1 VESGPARG
9 AARRVAANT
18 SWLVGADA
26 VSKVTLLVLY
36 AVMARE
42 LGKDGFGVFTL
53 AVSVSLF
60 VEFAGLGT
68 DLILAREVARDADH
82 VHGLFWN
89 SIAIKVVIG
98 IPALAGVMGFSVAAG
113 YTGDALL
120 TIALISVAKLL
131 DVVSQ
136 TFAATFRG
144 REEMRPPATAL
155 TVQRLGIAF
164 IGSFALISLNA
175 GVVAIGIVYV
185 GSSVAALAVLWWL
198 LHRREMRPRVEVS
211 RERGWWLAIVALPAG
226 IATFF
231 GAALARVDA
240 LILSLLTDHAT
251 VGLYGA
257 AYRLFDGT
265 LFLTWGFGLAIF
277 PVLSRLNADSSPSLR
292 TVFELAS
299 KLITAMLLPFG
310 MVMALFGPVIV
321 STLYGHTFDG
331 AAAATQLLGGATFLY
346 GPFAIAALAAAARD
360 RQKWV
365 LWVTGPGLALNVALN
380 FALIPSMSLNG
391 AALAMTITQ
400 GLMAVA
406 MIGLVTRLTGA
417 LSIARMFV
425 GPAVAALG
433 MCAAALILGTGGL
446 GFAVACLVYAPLLL
460 LTERALHPDDFGL
473 LRSIAGS
480 ARSAE
485 VEVAASGV

>member
-1 VESGPARG
+1 M
-9 AARRVAANT
+9 
-18 SWLVGADA
+18 GADA

-36 AVMARE
+36 AVMARQ
-42 LGKDGFGVFTL
+42 LGQDGFGVFTL
-53 AVSVSLF
+53 AVSASIF

-68 DLILAREVARDADH
+68 DLILAREVARDVDH
-82 VHGLFWN
+82 LHGLFWN
-89 SIAIKVVIG
+89 SIAIKLVLG
-98 IPALAGVMGFSVAAG
+98 IPALAGVMGFAVIAG

-131 DVVSQ
+131 DVIAQ

-144 REEMRPPATAL
+144 REEMKPPATAL
-155 TVQRLGIAF
+155 TIQRLSIAI
-164 IGSFALISLNA
+164 IGSVALINLNA
-175 GVVAIGIVYV
+175 GVVAVGFVYV
-185 GSSVAALAVLWWL
+185 GASIAALMVFGWL
-198 LHRREMRPRVEVS
+198 LHRREMRPKVEVT
-211 RERGWWLAIVALPAG
+211 RERAWRLAIVALPAG

-265 LFLTWGFGLAIF
+265 LFLTWGFGLAVF
-277 PVLSRLNADSSPSLR
+277 PVLSRLNRESSPTLG
-292 TVFELAS
+292 TAYELAS
-299 KLITAMLLPFG
+299 KAIAAMLLPFG
-310 MVMALFGPVIV
+310 MVMVLFGPLIV
-321 STLYGHTFDG
+321 KTLYGHAFDG
-331 AAAATQLLGGATFLY
+331 AGAATQLLGGATFLY
-346 GPFAIAALAAAARD
+346 GPFALAALAAAARD

-365 LWVTGPGLALNVALN
+365 LWVTGPGLALNIALN

-400 GLMAVA
+400 GLMSIA
-406 MIGLVTRLTGA
+406 MIVLVAQLTGA
-417 LSIARMFV
+417 LSIARMYT

-433 MCAAALILGTGGL
+433 MCAAALVLGTGGL
-446 GFAVACLVYAPLLL
+446 GFAVACVIYAPLLL
-460 LTERALHPDDFGL
+460 LTERTFHPRDFGM

>member
-1 VESGPARG
+1 L
-9 AARRVAANT
+9 
-18 SWLVGADA
+18 LVGADA
-26 VSKVTLLVLY
+26 VSKITLLVLY
-36 AVMARE
+36 AVMARQ

-53 AVSVSLF
+53 AVSASLF

-68 DLILAREVARDADH
+68 DLILAREVARDPEH

-89 SIAIKVVIG
+89 SIAIKIVLGV
-98 IPALAGVMGFSVAAG
+98 PALAGVMGFAVIAG

-120 TIALISVAKLL
+120 TIALISLAKLL
-131 DVVSQ
+131 DVISQ
-136 TFAATFRG
+136 TIAATFRG

-155 TVQRLGIAF
+155 TVQRLAIAF
-164 IGSFALISLNA
+164 VGSFALISLNA
-175 GVVAIGIVYV
+175 GVVAIGFVYV
-185 GSSVAALAVLWWL
+185 ASSVAAMVVLWWL
-198 LHRREMRPRVEVS
+198 LRRREMRPRMEIS
-211 RERGWWLAIVALPAG
+211 RERGWRLAIVALPAG

-231 GAALARVDA
+231 GAALARIDA
-240 LILSLLTDHAT
+240 LILSLLTDPAT

-277 PVLSRLNADSSPSLR
+277 PVLSRLDGTTSP
-292 TVFELAS
+292 TLATAFQLAN

-310 MVMALFGPVIV
+310 MVMALFGPLIV
-321 STLYGHTFDG
+321 STLYGHQFDG
-331 AAAATQLLGGATFLY
+331 AAATVQILGGATFLY

-365 LWVTGPGLALNVALN
+365 LWVSGPGLALNIALN
-380 FALIPSMSLNG
+380 LALIPPMSLNG
-391 AALAMTITQ
+391 AALAMTVTQ

-406 MIGLVTRLTGA
+406 MIALVSRLTGG
-417 LSIARMFV
+417 LSLARMFV
-425 GPAVAALG
+425 GPAMGAVG

-446 GFAVACLVYAPLLL
+446 GFAVAALVYAPLLL
-460 LTERALHPDDFGL
+460 LTERAFHPDDFGL
-473 LRSIAGS
+473 LRSITGS

>member
-1 VESGPARG
+1 M
-9 AARRVAANT
+9 
-18 SWLVGADA
+18 LVGADA
-26 VSKVTLLVLY
+26 VSKITLLVLY

-53 AVSVSLF
+53 AVSASLF

-82 VHGLFWN
+82 LHGLFWN
-89 SIAIKVVIG
+89 SIAIKLALG
-98 IPALAGVMGFSVAAG
+98 IPALAGVMGFAVIAG
-113 YTGDALL
+113 YTGDALA

-131 DVVSQ
+131 DVIAQ

-144 REEMRPPATAL
+144 REDMRPPATAL
-155 TVQRLGIAF
+155 TVQRLAIA
-164 IGSFALISLNA
+164 IVGSVALINLNA
-175 GVVAIGIVYV
+175 GVVTVGVIYV
-185 GSSVAALAVLWWL
+185 GASIAALFVLWL
-198 LHRREMRPRVEVS
+198 MLHRRELRPRIQVS
-211 RERGWWLAIVALPAG
+211 RERAWWLAIVALPAG

-265 LFLTWGFGLAIF
+265 LFLTWGFGLAVF
-277 PVLSRLNADSSPSLR
+277 PVLSRLSGETTPSLA
-292 TVFELAS
+292 TAFELAS
-299 KLITAMLLPFG
+299 KAITAMLLPFG
-310 MVMALFGPVIV
+310 MVMLLFGPLIV
-321 STLYGHTFDG
+321 KTLYGHDFDG

-346 GPFAIAALAAAARD
+346 GPFALAALAAAARD
-360 RQKWV
+360 HQKWV
-365 LWVTGPGLALNVALN
+365 LWVTGPGLALNIVLN
-380 FALIPSMSLNG
+380 LALIPQMSLNG

-406 MIGLVTRLTGA
+406 MIALVARLTGA
-417 LSIARMFV
+417 LSIARMYA

-433 MCAAALILGTGGL
+433 MCAAALILGTEAL
-446 GFAVACLVYAPLLL
+446 GIVVACFVYAPLLL
-460 LTERALHPDDFGL
+460 LTERALHPHDFGI

>member
-1 VESGPARG
+1 
-9 AARRVAANT
+9 
-18 SWLVGADA
+18 
-26 VSKVTLLVLY
+26 VTLLVLY

-53 AVSVSLF
+53 AVSASLF

-68 DLILAREVARDADH
+68 DLILAREVARDPGH
-82 VHGLFWN
+82 VHRLFWN
-89 SIAIKVVIG
+89 SIAIKVALG
-98 IPALAGVMGFSVAAG
+98 IPALAGVMGFALIAG
-113 YTGDALL
+113 YSGDALL

-131 DVVSQ
+131 DVVAQ

-144 REEMRPPATAL
+144 REDMRPPATAL
-155 TVQRLGIAF
+155 TVQRLGIA
-164 IGSFALISLNA
+164 IVGSIALISLNA
-175 GVVAIGIVYV
+175 GVVAVGFVYV
-185 GSSVAALAVLWWL
+185 GASIAALVVLWLL
-198 LHRREMRPRVEVS
+198 LHRRELRPKVQVT
-211 RERGWWLAIVALPAG
+211 RERAWWLAIVALPAG

-240 LILSLLTDHAT
+240 LILSLLTDDAT

-277 PVLSRLNADSSPSLR
+277 PVLSRLGRDSAPSLG
-292 TVFELAS
+292 TAFELAS
-299 KLITAMLLPFG
+299 KAITAMLLPFG
-310 MVMALFGPVIV
+310 MVMALFGPLIV
-321 STLYGHTFDG
+321 KTLYGHDFHG

-346 GPFAIAALAAAARD
+346 GPFALAALAAAARD

-365 LWVTGPGLALNVALN
+365 LWVTGPGLALNIVLN
-380 FALIPSMSLNG
+380 LALIPPMSLNG

-406 MIGLVTRLTGA
+406 MIAMVARLTGA
-417 LSIARMFV
+417 LSIARMYA
-425 GPAVAALG
+425 GPAAGAVG
-433 MCAAALILGTGGL
+433 MSLAALILGTEAL
-446 GFAVACLVYAPLLL
+446 GFVVACVLYVPLVV
-460 LTERALHPDDFGL
+460 LTERALHPQDFGI

-485 VEVAASGV
+485 VEVAASAV